1 PKKISDAL
9 QDPSWVEAMQEE
21 LLQFKIQ
28 KKEDGIFLSQDKYVG
43 DILKKFGY
51 SDVRSSNTPMDKEN
65 PWGKDGTGKDVDLY
79 LYRSMIGSLMYLTA
93 SRPDIMFAVSEAEY
107 VAAASCCG
115 QVQWIQNQL
124 LDYGE
129 ILVLSC
135 KYWDGTS
142 KYWGILRI
150 LMIGLRLIPLGEHN
164 TDFHPMVDFIE
175 ASPLRVKAQEH
186 QLSPITHPPKRQ
198 YTRRDR
204 IAQSSALPPVADEPA
219 SPVRDDSQ
227 GEACPTNSGFIA
239 DHDRATIAKSSTLP
253 HDSAPKVTS
262 HTAEEGSMQQSINEL
277 TALYTSLQRQH
288 LELLVQFQAQKV
300 EINRLKERVTQ
311 LEEREGVAAINSG
324 DDTPIKGR
332 SMDDREA
339 AIERVSDDTEKM
351 ATVLTSMDAA
361 TVLASRVVDVP
372 TSSGSIPTASTL
384 AEGSVPTG
392 SEEVPTASPVFAT
405 ATVVTPVT
413 RRKGKEVMVESKT
426 PKKKK
431 VQEQIDTQV
440 ARELEEQLEKEDQR
454 RAEQIANNAEIARIH
469 AEEELQSMIDG
480 LDSNNETVAKYLEEY
495 RQFSSELPLERRIEL
510 ISDLT
515 KKQKRDYYMA
525 VIRNNLGWK
534 VKDFRGM
541 TFEEVEAKFN
551 SVCKQIEDFI
561 PMVSKEEAEKI
572 KRKGINLEQESAK
585 KQKSSEEITEEA
597 KSPEEVPEEKV
608 KEMMNLVPI
617 EEVYVE
623 ALQVKHPIIDWKV
636 HSEGQR
642 NYWKITSTRPP
653 TSNKEM
659 ELWVELSRLYEP
671 DEEDQLWT
679 HIQNFMHAPVD
690 WKLYNSCGVHHVAA
704 KDKEIFMLV
713 EKDYPLRKGLALVI
727 ICYKLQVENFSQM
740 ANELVLKIYRIANS
754 PRQQGMLLENLLEDS
769 TKVKTVH
776 EDVQIR
782 ALIDGKNIII
792 TEASIRRDLQLQDAE
807 GTACLPNDTVF
818 EEFARM
824 REGKGI
830 SRIIT
835 PLFETIMVQAPE
847 EVGKGSKVPTDTYH
861 ISIVTKPSSSQPQ
874 KKQTSRRNRGSKL
887 RFLTLSHKLRKVYL
901 QLLMIHYLVKA
912 KTAQAKEIADL
923 KKRVKKV
930 ECSKDKE
937 SLGDQKDASKQRRRI
952 DNIDQDEEIALVD
965 ETQERMNEE
974 EMFGVNDLDDPVI
987 TVGKVVNTTED
998 VEVTTT
1004 ITTPQISKDELTLAQ
1019 TLIEIKAAKPKVRW
1033 VIVQEP
1039 SEFRTTSSSQPSQLP
1054 YAKDKG
1060 KRIMVEPKKPLKKK
1074 YQIAFNEEVAR
1085 NLEAQMK
1092 AEMEEEERI
1101 AKEKD
1106 KANIVMQKKQACLW
1120 KLLEKRRKFL
1130 ARKREIEK
1138 RNRPPTKAQQRN
1150 LMCTYLKNMDGWKP
1164 KSLKKKSF
1172 DEIQKLFDSVMKM
1185 INTFVDKNTKIVEER
1200 SKKTQAEVTEG
1211 SSKRAR
1217 DELEQESA
1225 KRQKLEKE
1233 DDSIE
1238 LKRCLEILP
1247 ENDDD
1252 VTKAT
1257 PLSSK
1262 SPTIVDYKIYKEG
1275 KKSYFKIIRANG
1287 NSQSYLT
1294 FGKMFKNFNR
1304 EDLEVLWS
1312 IVKERFIKTM
1322 PIDDMNNLLFQTL
1335 KTMFEHHTEDN
1346 IYRYQQGI
1354 VKFLHWKLFDS
1365 CGVHCSTTQN
1375 MVYYLLVEKMY
1386 LFTRNILHQML
1397 NDVRL

>member
-28 KKEDGIFLSQDKYVG
+28 KVWSLVDCPKGKEDGIFLSQDKYVG

-93 SRPDIMFAVSEAEY
+93 SRPDIMFATIVATSIAEAEY

-175 ASPLRVKAQEH
+175 ASPLRYALTVKPNVYVSHIWQFWSTA
-186 QLSPITHPPKRQ
+186 
-198 YTRRDR
+198 R
-204 IAQSSALPPVADEPA
+204 IKTTEEGTKILATIDDEPA

-239 DHDRATIAKSSTLP
+239 DHDRATIA
-253 HDSAPKVTS
+253 
-262 HTAEEGSMQQSINEL
+262 N
-277 TALYTSLQRQH
+277 LQRQH

-510 ISDLT
+510 ISDL
-515 KKQKRDYYMA
+515 R
-525 VIRNNLGWK
+525 L
-534 VKDFRGM
+534 
-541 TFEEVEAKFN
+541 
-551 SVCKQIEDFI
+551 
-561 PMVSKEEAEKI
+561 
-572 KRKGINLEQESAK
+572 
-585 KQKSSEEITEEA
+585 
-597 KSPEEVPEEKV
+597 V
-608 KEMMNLVPI
+608 KEIL
-617 EEVYVE
+617 
-623 ALQVKHPIIDWKV
+623 
-636 HSEGQR
+636 
-642 NYWKITSTRPP
+642 STRPP